1 MSVSIYLDTRAVKDG
16 KPAPLKAAVRRKG
29 ATSFIPLEIKVLPEQ
44 WNKDRL
50 EVINHPN
57 SKRINL
63 IIGKKRLAIES
74 AIFKLMEE
82 GEIAGL
88 NSNQLRDKVL
98 MLIDPEA
105 RAVDSN

>member
-50 EVINHPN
+50 EVIVYNHQ
-57 SKRINL
+57 
-63 IIGKKRLAIES
+63 
-74 AIFKLMEE
+74 KLTH
-82 GEIAGL
+82 
-88 NSNQLRDKVL
+88 
-98 MLIDPEA
+98 P
-105 RAVDSN
+105 